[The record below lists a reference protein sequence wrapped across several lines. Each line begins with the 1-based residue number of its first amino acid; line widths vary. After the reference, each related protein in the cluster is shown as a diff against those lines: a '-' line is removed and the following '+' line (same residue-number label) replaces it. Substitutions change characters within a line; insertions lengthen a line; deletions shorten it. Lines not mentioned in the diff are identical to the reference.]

1 MALTCTEQQL
11 NPLKGFYE
19 GLKGRDFAFA
29 YLAFDTEVPECF
41 SVYVYLMSDPVVA
54 AAQIPRFSHEGLQ
67 FQYLVL
73 SALFFL
79 FASLQFCSLR
89 KGQWFDVLFC
99 KNFHRTTR
107 RLSYSSKECQ
117 MGV

>member
-29 YLAFDTEVPECF
+29 YLALDTEVPECF

-54 AAQIPRFSHEGLQ
+54 AAQIPRFSHEGTAIP
-67 FQYLVL
+67 V
-73 SALFFL
+73 SGA
-79 FASLQFCSLR
+79 FCSFLSVCFFTVLLTP
-89 KGQWFDVLFC
+89 KGTMV
-99 KNFHRTTR
+99 
-107 RLSYSSKECQ
+107 
-117 MGV
+117 